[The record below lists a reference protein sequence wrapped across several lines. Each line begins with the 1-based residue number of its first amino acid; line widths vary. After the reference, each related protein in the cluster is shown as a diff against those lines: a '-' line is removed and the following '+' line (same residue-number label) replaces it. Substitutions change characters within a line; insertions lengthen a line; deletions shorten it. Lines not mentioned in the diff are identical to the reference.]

1 MSRRP
6 YFAPCKDTVGYNG
19 FMSPELGWH
28 GGFALSQQQKNGS
41 ALHDAV
47 RYAHGPETRIL
58 EVSTRSLAP
67 LGKSLS
73 AHNLILPEGVL
84 RGVAGAS
91 ISGLRP

>member
-19 FMSPELGWH
+19 FMSPEFGWH

-58 EVSTRSLAP
+58 EVSTRSLEP